1 MKKFLCIFLSVLILI
16 LCVGC
21 YLFKNSAINKWTP
34 LTLPDEIQ
42 NDLSAVEGEVIE
54 FKILG
59 YVNREN
65 DFKLISNLR
74 QIETIKAY
82 RSSWQYPWVSSYS
95 TDSVAEVQTY
105 DISELRKID
114 FSRYYLLLCPI
125 RYAPC
130 DNGFEG
136 EPLIRLLNRDNE
148 LYYVIQSDW
157 PGGDFDQAIE
167 YVSALV
173 LVKKSDW
180 TLGEDISSAEVL
192 VYNKNH
198 KDVGACYYSYKSV
211 FK

>member
-21 YLFKNSAINKWTP
+21 YLFKNSSINKWTP

-65 DFKLISNLR
+65 DFKLISNFR

-95 TDSVAEVQTY
+95 SNLATEVQTY

-125 RYAPC
+125 RYSSS
-130 DNGFEG
+130 DKGFDG

-148 LYYVIQSDW
+148 LYYVVQSDW
-157 PGGDFDQAIE
+157 HGGDMNLDIQYIG
-167 YVSALV
+167 ALI
-173 LVKKSDW
+173 LVKKADW
-180 TLGEDISSAEVL
+180 PFGEDISYAKPL

-198 KDVGACYYSYKSV
+198 KDVGACYYSSKSV